1 MNIALFGT
9 SADPPTIAHQEI
21 IGWLAS
27 QFDRVAVWASDN
39 PFKTH
44 SASLTQRSQMLEL
57 SIAEI
62 NLSPTQNA
70 QVYPYL
76 SSQRTIETLAR
87 AKEIWR
93 DDNFILTI
101 GGDLVHQLPTWYQ
114 ARELLA
120 QVKLLIVP
128 RTGIPIDQIDLQIL
142 TDMGAQIAIA
152 PLSTPM
158 ISSTII
164 RNSKSIQ
171 GLTPAIARYI
181 QHQQLYEL

>member
-27 QFDRVAVWASDN
+27 QFDGVAVWASDN

-44 SASLTQRSQMLEL
+44 SASLAQRSQMLEL

-62 NLSPTQNA
+62 NLSPTQHA
-70 QVYPYL
+70 QVYPHL
-76 SSQRTIETLAR
+76 SSRRTIETLYK
-87 AKEIWR
+87 AKEIWNEA
-93 DDNFILTI
+93 NFILTI
-101 GGDLVHQLPTWYQ
+101 GGDLVTQLPTWYQ
-114 ARELLA
+114 AKELLT
-120 QVKLLIVP
+120 QVKLLIIP
-128 RTGIPIDQIDLQIL
+128 RTGILISQIDLQIL

-164 RNSKSIQ
+164 RNNKSIQ

-181 QHQQLYEL
+181 QHRKLYEL

>member
-44 SASLTQRSQMLEL
+44 SASLAQRSKMLEL
-57 SIAEI
+57 SIEEI
-62 NLSPTQNA
+62 NLSPNQHA
-70 QVYPYL
+70 QVYPHL
-76 SSQRTIETLAR
+76 SSRRTIETLTK
-87 AKEIWR
+87 AKEIWS

-101 GGDLVHQLPTWYQ
+101 GGDLVTQLPTWYQ
-114 ARELLA
+114 AKELLT
-120 QVKLLIVP
+120 QVKLLIIP
-128 RTGIPIDQIDLQIL
+128 RTGISIEQTHLKTL

-158 ISSTII
+158 ISSTIV

-171 GLTPAIARYI
+171 GITPTIAKYI
-181 QHQQLYEL
+181 QTQKLYEL